1 VDLLVVVLAQL
12 LLFLGRKGTERL
24 GDIAI
29 GVLAA
34 DHEANLPRWVGRD
47 GGVSILDSWEDF
59 LAILLQ
65 LGNQWEVEP
74 LIFS

>member
-1 VDLLVVVLAQL
+1 MDLLVVVLAKL

>member
-1 VDLLVVVLAQL
+1 VDLLVVVLAKL